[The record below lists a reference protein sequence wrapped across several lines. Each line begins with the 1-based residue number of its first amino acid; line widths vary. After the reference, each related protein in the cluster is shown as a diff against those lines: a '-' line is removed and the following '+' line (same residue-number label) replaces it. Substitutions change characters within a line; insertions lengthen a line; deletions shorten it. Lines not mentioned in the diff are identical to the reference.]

1 MNVGGLMMNIME
13 KKIYAD
19 GEPYYFNTETK
30 EKYGEILGGFAWPET
45 KDGFLVIAAVDL
57 FESTDFEVR
66 HITILAEDSES
77 DIDNFLKRALKLQRH
92 FSPFMETIRFYGDTT
107 SLAMMELLDQFN
119 RDRRSRG
126 LDTFYLT
133 EAPQLK
139 DPNKHEFYAHLIKK
153 YIQPGRKILH
163 FCDTV
168 LPGYLAGLSPDEISK
183 SVLDHPPVAALGYAL
198 AALSTWRPRKGEKR
212 SEKIETELMANG
224 ERILT
229 GKPIE
234 ETTWQSCSE
243 FTETSELPK

>member
-1 MNVGGLMMNIME
+1 MSTGGLTMNIME

-30 EKYGEILGGFAWPET
+30 EKYGEIVGGFAWPET
-45 KDGFLVIAAVDL
+45 KDGFLVIAAVNL
-57 FESTDFEVR
+57 FENTDFEVR
-66 HITILAEDSES
+66 HITVLAEDSES
-77 DIDNFLKRALKLQRH
+77 DIDDFLKRALKLQRY

-119 RDRRSRG
+119 RDRRSQG

-133 EAPQLK
+133 EAIQLK
-139 DPNKHEFYAHLIKK
+139 NQKKLEFYASLIRE
-153 YIQPGRKILH
+153 YTQPKRKILH

-168 LPGYLAGLSPDEISK
+168 IPSYLAGLSPDELNK

-198 AALSTWRPRKGEKR
+198 AVLSIWKPRKGEKR
-212 SEKIETELMANG
+212 SEKIEAELMANG

-229 GKPIE
+229 DKPIE
-234 ETTWQSCSE
+234 ETT
-243 FTETSELPK
+243 

>member
-1 MNVGGLMMNIME
+1 MNIME

-45 KDGFLVIAAVDL
+45 RDGFLVIAAVDL
-57 FESTDFEVR
+57 FENTDFGVR
-66 HITILAEDSES
+66 HITVLAQDSES
-77 DIDNFLKRALKLQRH
+77 DIDNFLKCALKLQRY
-92 FSPFMETIRFYGDTT
+92 FSPMMETIRFYGDTT

-119 RDRRSRG
+119 KNRRSRG

-139 DPNKHEFYAHLIKK
+139 DPNKHEFYAHLIKE

-168 LPGYLAGLSPDEISK
+168 LPGYLASLSPDEISK
-183 SVLDHPPVAALGYAL
+183 SVLEHPPVAALGYAL
-198 AALSTWRPRKGEKR
+198 AVLSTWRPRKGEKR
-212 SEKIETELMANG
+212 SEKIETELMAND
-224 ERILT
+224 EPILPR
-229 GKPIE
+229 KPIE
-234 ETTWQSCSE
+234 ETTWESCHG
-243 FTETSELPK
+243 FTEISQLPK